1 MGFFFIHLSQLFAP
15 SGSIYMYGTRTD
27 SHYAIQSKSDKKHVF
42 KKIFQMGNI
51 KRNFRQYMLWM
62 HDHINNQGAH
72 AF

>member
-42 KKIFQMGNI
+42 KKNI
-51 KRNFRQYMLWM
+51 SNGKYKAQLSTV
-62 HDHINNQGAH
+62 H
-72 AF
+72 AVDA